1 MAQLTKN
8 QILELSEPVERAYQK
23 AVDQL
28 LINIA
33 KHLQKPTSISTADW
47 QVKKLA
53 EMGQLNRENA
63 AIIRK
68 ALANM
73 PQEVKDAMT
82 AASRLALADIE
93 KAVLDA
99 GKTPIPIDHITDLI
113 SAQSKQ
119 AIEQLNQ
126 VNTVMLD
133 SGQKAFLKVIN
144 NTVMW
149 EKAGITNRD
158 AALDVLNQAAQ
169 SVATGSETRVEA
181 LKRAIKQ
188 MANEGLTGFVDRAG
202 RHWSPEA
209 YVNMDIRTTVH
220 NTAIQSIKTRMD
232 DYGTQVFQCSSH
244 AASRPEHYPFQGK
257 YYSWDNTQGRIEL
270 GNGKTVSYAPVSDTG
285 YGTAAGLFGINCTHT
300 PIPVIPGVSIPHGK
314 DNIEAEKANDKA
326 YAESQQ
332 QRALERRIREAK
344 RKDVMLTKSGLGGDK
359 AAVSRAQASMR
370 EFVNSTGR
378 KRRYDREQI

>member
-113 SAQSKQ
+113 VAQSKQ

-149 EKAGITNRD
+149 EKAGLTNRD
-158 AALDVLNQAAQ
+158 AALDILNQAAQ

-188 MANEGLTGFVDRAG
+188 MANEGLTGFIDRAG

-257 YYSWDNTQGRIEL
+257 YYSWDNTQGRVEL
-270 GNGKTVSYAPVSDTG
+270 GNGKTASYAPVSDTG
-285 YGTAAGLFGINCTHT
+285 YGTAAGLFGVNCTHT

-344 RKDVMLTKSGLGGDK
+344 RKDVMLTKSGLGGDN